1 MISLLKCFYSD
12 NIGIEFWK
20 PDHEGQAYNI
30 DRPCADPVNSSRTMK
45 T

>member
-12 NIGIEFWK
+12 NIGTESWK